1 MASPQFEKLVDIIRS
16 NKRPPG
22 DHPVEKLRAGMEK
35 TSLPPGDDITAVG
48 GRRRRRARRVGGD
61 AGRRPGRVV
70 LYLHGGGY
78 VMGSPVTHRK
88 LAGDVSRASGARV
101 LLLDY
106 RLAPE
111 HPMPAAIDDARA
123 GLPLAAGAG
132 RRRRGRSPSPGTRPA
147 AA

>member
-1 MASPQFEKLVDIIRS
+1 MARPQFEKLVEIIRS
-16 NKRPPG
+16 NKRPPC

-35 TSLPPGDDITAVG
+35 TSLPPGEDVTATPV
-48 GRRRRRARRVGGD
+48 D
-61 AGRRPGRVV
+61 AGGVPAEWVETPGADAGRVV
-70 LYLHGGGY
+70 LYLHGGGF

-111 HPMPAAIDDARA
+111 HSTPAATEDGVAAYRWLLEEGID
-123 GLPLAAGAG
+123 
-132 RRRRGRSPSPGTRPA
+132 PG
-147 AA
+147 